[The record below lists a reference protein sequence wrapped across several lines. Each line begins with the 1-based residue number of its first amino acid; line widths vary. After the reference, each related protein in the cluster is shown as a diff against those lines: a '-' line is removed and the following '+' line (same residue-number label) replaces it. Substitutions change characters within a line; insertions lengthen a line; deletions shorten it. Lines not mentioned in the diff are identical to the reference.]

1 MIQDLV
7 DKVSTINHLHSVQ
20 ETLTNV
26 PPLIMIFRQLKN
38 KPPLAEFR
46 V

>member
-1 MIQDLV
+1 MVQDLT
-7 DKVSTINHLHSVQ
+7 DKVSTINHLYSVQ

-26 PPLIMIFRQLKN
+26 PPLIMIFRQLEK